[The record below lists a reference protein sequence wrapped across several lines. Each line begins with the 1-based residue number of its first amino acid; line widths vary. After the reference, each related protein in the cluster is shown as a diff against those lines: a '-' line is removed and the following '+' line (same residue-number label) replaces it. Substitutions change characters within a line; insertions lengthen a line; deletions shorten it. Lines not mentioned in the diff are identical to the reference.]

1 MPVKSMTGFGRA
13 TGQDGDASWSWE
25 IRTVNNRGLDVRLR
39 LPAGLEG
46 LEPRL
51 REALGERIKRGSCTA
66 GLALNAP
73 AMTGA
78 FRLNESLLLTL
89 AELAERARALTGRS
103 KPVPLAAL
111 LGMRGV
117 IEFAETLPAEAA
129 PSPLADA
136 LFASFQRALNEAVS
150 IRQAEGER
158 LRTVLLEKLKE
169 IESLTREA
177 EVSPERSPEAIADR
191 LRLQIQRLLS
201 EGAGFDEARLH
212 QEAVLIAT
220 KADIEE
226 EVQRLQAHVAAARE
240 LLEEADPV
248 GRRLEFLAQEFQ
260 REANT
265 LCAKANAPE
274 LTRIGLRL
282 KTAIDQIREQVQNVE

>member
-13 TGQDGDASWSWE
+13 TGQDGDAFWSWE

-51 REALGERIKRGSCTA
+51 REALGKQIKRGSCTA

-73 AMTGA
+73 ALTGA
-78 FRLNESLLLTL
+78 FRLNEGMLLRL
-89 AELAERARALTGRS
+89 AELAERARDLTGRA

-111 LGMRGV
+111 LGMKGV
-117 IEFAETLPAEAA
+117 IEFAETLPAETA

-136 LFASFQRALNEAVS
+136 LFASFERALSEAIS
-150 IRQAEGER
+150 IRRAEGER
-158 LRTVLLEKLKE
+158 LRAVLSEKLAE
-169 IESLTREA
+169 IECLTREA
-177 EVSPERSPEAIADR
+177 EGSPERSPEAIAAR

-201 EGAGFDEARLH
+201 ESAGFDEARLH

-226 EVQRLQAHVAAARE
+226 ELQRLHAHVAAARE
-240 LLEEADPV
+240 LLEEAGPV

>member
-13 TGQDGDASWSWE
+13 TGQDGDAAWSWE

-51 REALGERIKRGSCTA
+51 REALGKQIKRGSCTV

-73 AMTGA
+73 AMTSA
-78 FRLNESLLLTL
+78 FRLNESLLLRL
-89 AELAERARALTGRS
+89 AEIAERARSLTGRS

-111 LGMRGV
+111 LGMKGV
-117 IEFAETLPAEAA
+117 IEFAEAPPAEAA
-129 PSPLADA
+129 PSPLAEA
-136 LFASFQRALNEAVS
+136 LFASFQRALSEAVAV
-150 IRQAEGER
+150 RQAEGER
-158 LRTVLLEKLKE
+158 LCALLLEKLDE
-169 IESLTREA
+169 IESLSREA
-177 EVSPERSPEAIADR
+177 ERSPERGPEAIAER
-191 LRLQIQRLLS
+191 LRLQIRRLLS
-201 EGAGFDEARLH
+201 ESTGFDEVRLH

-226 EVQRLQAHVAAARE
+226 ELQRLYAHVAAARE
-240 LLEEADPV
+240 LLEEGAPI